1 MWRMCKFEFRLAKGT
16 SALISSLIFSLR
28 LGVDLQTF
36 STVDMDGRQIF
47 SRLSF
52 YPAFISFNVGPRF
65 SSFPFHKLKS
75 QISPSA
81 AVPGLKLPQFE
92 FRFIFLFFSCLWIP
106 LFFFFFF
113 NLWSQQ
119 SFIQQPGVLWWR
131 TFHTVWSADFI
142 LNFFSFLQ
150 LHLPCMEF
158 PRLKVKSKLPLQAN
172 TTATVTGDQ
181 SHICDHLAA
190 TPHPSPTKDQTHI
203 LMETIL
209 GP

>member
-92 FRFIFLFFSCLWIP
+92 FRFIFLFFSCPWEP

-113 NLWSQQ
+113 QLMISAIIYSAAGCFVVKDFSYCLKCRLYFKFFFLFTASPAVYGISQAKGQIKAAAASQHHSHGNGWSEPHLWPSCGNPT
-119 SFIQQPGVLWWR
+119 SF
-131 TFHTVWSADFI
+131 
-142 LNFFSFLQ
+142 
-150 LHLPCMEF
+150 
-158 PRLKVKSKLPLQAN
+158 
-172 TTATVTGDQ
+172 
-181 SHICDHLAA
+181 
-190 TPHPSPTKDQTHI
+190 TH
-203 LMETIL
+203 
-209 GP
+209 